1 MYRTGDAARL
11 LTDGTLEF
19 RGRLDRQVKVRG
31 VRVEPAE
38 VEAALAAHPGVGAA
52 AVVARADGPD
62 GWRLAGYAQRI
73 PGAGVTEADL
83 RRHLEDRLPYAMIP
97 AELLVLDALPLLG
110 NGKVD
115 RAALPEIRAGRPAVD
130 RVAPRTDT
138 ERVIAEI
145 WAELLDRPDVGVED
159 DFFALGGHSLTAL
172 RVISRLRDRLAA
184 PLTLRAFFEARTI
197 ARLAR
202 KLEETR

>member
-1 MYRTGDAARL
+1 MAR
-11 LTDGTLEF
+11 
-19 RGRLDRQVKVRG
+19 
-31 VRVEPAE
+31 P
-38 VEAALAAHPGVGAA
+38 
-52 AVVARADGPD
+52 DGPN
-62 GWRLAGYAQRI
+62 GWRLAGYAQRAAG
-73 PGAGVTEADL
+73 GAVTEADL
-83 RRHLEDRLPYAMIP
+83 RRRLEATLPYAMIP

-115 RAALPEIRAGRPAVD
+115 RAALPEIRAEATGTA
-130 RVAPRTDT
+130 RVGPRTDT
-138 ERVIAEI
+138 ERLIAEV
-145 WAELLDRPDVGVED
+145 WAELLDRPDIGVED

-184 PLTLRAFFEARTI
+184 PLTLRTFFEARTI